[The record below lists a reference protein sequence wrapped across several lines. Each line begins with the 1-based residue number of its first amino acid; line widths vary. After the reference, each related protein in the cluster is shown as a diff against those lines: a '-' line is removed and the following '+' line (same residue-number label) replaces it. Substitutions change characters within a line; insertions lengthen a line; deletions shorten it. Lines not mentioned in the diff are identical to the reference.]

1 MLPVLNLRRLCVVS
15 EDQGRCVL
23 EACKVSKTFDGPD
36 GSRIEVLRGTDLQVY
51 SGTSLSIRG
60 ESGSGK
66 STFLNVVSWL
76 DTPSAGTVWWDGV
89 DVSKLSATELS
100 RRRAE
105 VLGFVFQAYYL
116 MPELN
121 VLENVLMSARIRGS
135 LNRDSRSRAEGLLE
149 KVGLKD
155 RFNQLPGKLSGGE
168 RQRVAI
174 ARALL
179 NQPSVL
185 LADEPTGNLDEKTA
199 DIVMELLLGLCSDQ
213 GASLVLVTH
222 NPQYASQTDHRA
234 QLSGGL
240 FNEIL

>member
-36 GSRIEVLRGTDLQVY
+36 GSRIEVLRGADLQVY

-121 VLENVLMSARIRGS
+121 VLENVLMSARIR
-135 LNRDSRSRAEGLLE
+135 REFE
-149 KVGLKD
+149 
-155 RFNQLPGKLSGGE
+155 
-168 RQRVAI
+168 QR
-174 ARALL
+174 L
-179 NQPSVL
+179 QKS
-185 LADEPTGNLDEKTA
+185 
-199 DIVMELLLGLCSDQ
+199 C
-213 GASLVLVTH
+213 
-222 NPQYASQTDHRA
+222 
-234 QLSGGL
+234 
-240 FNEIL
+240 